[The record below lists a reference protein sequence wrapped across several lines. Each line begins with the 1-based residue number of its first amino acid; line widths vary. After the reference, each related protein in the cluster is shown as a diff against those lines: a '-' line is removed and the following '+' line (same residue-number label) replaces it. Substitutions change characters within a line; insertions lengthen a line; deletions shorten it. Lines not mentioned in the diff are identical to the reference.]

1 MPDPHV
7 PDRIVEE
14 LRRENSR
21 LLRELSELTAR
32 YNVLLDSSTQSNL
45 ALARVASENFAL
57 RKRLGEG

>member
-7 PDRIVEE
+7 PDRLVEE

-45 ALARVASENFAL
+45 ALVRVASENFAL